1 MEYYIGD
8 SIAIGSG
15 ELEFKDKENPQ
26 VELYADRMSRMSGTE
41 NDDSDMELLD
51 EAGNIS
57 SGLAL
62 KKHNDVLKYGKQLLK
77 SRDAREVDK
86 LLAKMLASTSSLA
99 LMSIA
104 VSGDNSFISVSYT
117 HLTLPTSDLV

>member
-41 NDDSDMELLD
+41 NNDSDMELLD
-51 EAGNIS
+51 EAGNIR

-62 KKHNDVLKYGKQLLK
+62 KFLNLC
-77 SRDAREVDK
+77 
-86 LLAKMLASTSSLA
+86 
-99 LMSIA
+99 
-104 VSGDNSFISVSYT
+104 YT
-117 HLTLPTSDLV
+117 HLIRTLSDLDGIGSLR

>member
-1 MEYYIGD
+1 MEYHLGD

-15 ELEFKDKENPQ
+15 ELEFEDKENPQ
-26 VELYADRMSRMSGTE
+26 VELYTDRMSRMSGTE
-41 NDDSDMELLD
+41 NNDSDMELLD

-77 SRDAREVDK
+77 TRDAREVDK
-86 LLAKMLASTSSLA
+86 LLAKMLASISSLA

-104 VSGDNSFISVSYT
+104 VSGDNSFIATIAKGAS
-117 HLTLPTSDLV
+117 LRGI

>member
-15 ELEFKDKENPQ
+15 GFEFKDKEKENQQ

-41 NDDSDMELLD
+41 NNDSDMELLD
-51 EAGNIS
+51 EAGNIR

-62 KKHNDVLKYGKQLLK
+62 KFLNLC
-77 SRDAREVDK
+77 
-86 LLAKMLASTSSLA
+86 
-99 LMSIA
+99 
-104 VSGDNSFISVSYT
+104 YT
-117 HLTLPTSDLV
+117 HLIRTLSDLDGIGSLR

>member
-1 MEYYIGD
+1 MEYHIGD

-15 ELEFKDKENPQ
+15 GLEFEDKENPQ

-62 KKHNDVLKYGKQLLK
+62 KKHKLVDLL
-77 SRDAREVDK
+77 
-86 LLAKMLASTSSLA
+86 T
-99 LMSIA
+99 
-104 VSGDNSFISVSYT
+104 VSEKVMTIVGVEA
-117 HLTLPTSDLV
+117 

>member
-51 EAGNIS
+51 EAGNIR

-62 KKHNDVLKYGKQLLK
+62 KFLNLC
-77 SRDAREVDK
+77 
-86 LLAKMLASTSSLA
+86 
-99 LMSIA
+99 
-104 VSGDNSFISVSYT
+104 YT
-117 HLTLPTSDLV
+117 HLIRTLSDLDGIGSLR

>member
-1 MEYYIGD
+1 M
-8 SIAIGSG
+8 
-15 ELEFKDKENPQ
+15 EFKDKEKEKPQ
-26 VELYADRMSRMSGTE
+26 VELYADRMSRVSGIE
-41 NDDSDMELLD
+41 NNDSDMELLD

-104 VSGDNSFISVSYT
+104 VSGDNSFIS
-117 HLTLPTSDLV
+117 TLAKGASLRGI

>member
-1 MEYYIGD
+1 MEYHIGD

-15 ELEFKDKENPQ
+15 GLEFEDKENPQ
-26 VELYADRMSRMSGTE
+26 VELYADRMSRVSGTE
-41 NDDSDMELLD
+41 NNDSDMELLD

-104 VSGDNSFISVSYT
+104 VSGDNSIISTIAKGAS
-117 HLTLPTSDLV
+117 LRGF

>member
-1 MEYYIGD
+1 MKKY
-8 SIAIGSG
+8 G
-15 ELEFKDKENPQ
+15 EIKGENPILNPDYITTM
-26 VELYADRMSRMSGTE
+26 EKLDKNKFLDNG
-41 NDDSDMELLD
+41 DMKILD

-57 SGLAL
+57 SGIAL

-104 VSGDNSFISVSYT
+104 VSGDNSFISTIAKGAS
-117 HLTLPTSDLV
+117 LRGI

>member
-1 MEYYIGD
+1 MEYHIGD

-15 ELEFKDKENPQ
+15 GLEFKDKENPQ

-86 LLAKMLASTSSLA
+86 LLAKMLASTCL
-99 LMSIA
+99 L
-104 VSGDNSFISVSYT
+104 Y
-117 HLTLPTSDLV
+117 TSDAADE

>member
-1 MEYYIGD
+1 MEYHLGD

-15 ELEFKDKENPQ
+15 GLEFEDKENPQ
-26 VELYADRMSRMSGTE
+26 VELYADRMSRVSGTE
-41 NDDSDMELLD
+41 NNDSEMELLG
-51 EAGNIS
+51 ETGNIS

-86 LLAKMLASTSSLA
+86 LLANTSSLA
-99 LMSIA
+99 LS
-104 VSGDNSFISVSYT
+104 
-117 HLTLPTSDLV
+117 L

>member
-1 MEYYIGD
+1 MEYHLGD

-15 ELEFKDKENPQ
+15 GLEFEDKENPQ
-26 VELYADRMSRMSGTE
+26 VELYADRMSRVSGTE
-41 NDDSDMELLD
+41 NNDSDMELLD

-104 VSGDNSFISVSYT
+104 VSGDNSF
-117 HLTLPTSDLV
+117 TSTFAKGASLRGI

>member
-1 MEYYIGD
+1 MEYHIGD

-15 ELEFKDKENPQ
+15 GLEFKDKENPQ

-62 KKHNDVLKYGKQLLK
+62 KFLNLC
-77 SRDAREVDK
+77 
-86 LLAKMLASTSSLA
+86 
-99 LMSIA
+99 
-104 VSGDNSFISVSYT
+104 YT
-117 HLTLPTSDLV
+117 HLIRTLSDLDGIGSLR

>member
-1 MEYYIGD
+1 MEYHLGD

-15 ELEFKDKENPQ
+15 GLEFEDKENPQ
-26 VELYADRMSRMSGTE
+26 VELYADRMSRVSGTE
-41 NDDSDMELLD
+41 NNDSDMELLD

-104 VSGDNSFISVSYT
+104 VSGDNSFISILAKGAS
-117 HLTLPTSDLV
+117 LRGI

>member
-1 MEYYIGD
+1 MKYHLGD

-15 ELEFKDKENPQ
+15 GLEFEDKENPQ
-26 VELYADRMSRMSGTE
+26 VELYADRMSRVSGTE
-41 NDDSDMELLD
+41 NNDSDMELLD

-62 KKHNDVLKYGKQLLK
+62 KKHNDVLK

-104 VSGDNSFISVSYT
+104 VSGDNSFISTIAKGAS
-117 HLTLPTSDLV
+117 LRGI

>member
-1 MEYYIGD
+1 MEYHLGD

-15 ELEFKDKENPQ
+15 GVEFKDKEKENPQ
-26 VELYADRMSRMSGTE
+26 VELDANRMSRMSGTE
-41 NDDSDMELLD
+41 NYDSDMELLD

-104 VSGDNSFISVSYT
+104 VSGDNSFIS
-117 HLTLPTSDLV
+117 TLAKGASLRGL

>member
-1 MEYYIGD
+1 MEYHIGD

-15 ELEFKDKENPQ
+15 GLEFKDKENPQ

-51 EAGNIS
+51 EAGNIR

-62 KKHNDVLKYGKQLLK
+62 KFLNLC
-77 SRDAREVDK
+77 
-86 LLAKMLASTSSLA
+86 
-99 LMSIA
+99 
-104 VSGDNSFISVSYT
+104 YT
-117 HLTLPTSDLV
+117 HLIRTLSDLDGIGSLR

>member
-1 MEYYIGD
+1 MEYHIGD

-15 ELEFKDKENPQ
+15 GLEFEDKENPQ
-26 VELYADRMSRMSGTE
+26 VEIYADSMSRMS
-41 NDDSDMELLD
+41 NDSDMELLD

-104 VSGDNSFISVSYT
+104 VSGDNSFISTIAKGAS
-117 HLTLPTSDLV
+117 LRGI